1 MRSHK
6 EVVERLEIK
15 HQQYETKRKEKISK
29 IITISSFVVL
39 AAVLIPL
46 GIYLGGIKKPTPST
60 PASATATPGATG
72 AATPTQEIALTA
84 TPTPDPASRT
94 IETVSEGDF
103 RDDMMPN
110 PGVLYVGTTFL
121 SMVQNETYKDALFH
135 ARISISLDWRDAR
148 IIAFKE
154 QFKKEN
160 TDDPVYKSY
169 NEGYDSWER
178 EVYYPSLSPDSDGKD
193 DRLALYSQYWREQH
207 GEEEWL
213 KLVKILDAY
222 KNERNLRWE
231 YLKPV
236 YQSELDRIK
245 EAGMQVLA
253 EEDASIDVL
262 MTAEQF
268 NKLFPP
274 DNFSYEVQWAKHG
287 LPLIDG
293 YEIAPP
299 IPVTVPMRPIVL
311 AGGKLDESL
320 HGEYE
325 ESGIAKVYVVFGNA
339 WEEGQKLLKERYP
352 EEYAAYMWLK
362 NEENPVENDDPRV
375 EPALRGADLHNS
387 LPQTWELEQEEKFF
401 TRHPEWRQYRTAEV
415 MHQMYLEVPYSL
427 ISEIA
432 KDEGV
437 VRISRVPDESRY
449 VVEIGKLNGTPVY
462 DMRGYGI
469 LEATDPEAENT
480 AD

>member
-72 AATPTQEIALTA
+72 TATPTQEIALTA

-178 EVYYPSLSPDSDGKD
+178 DVYYPSLSPDSDGKN

-207 GEEEWL
+207 GEEEWQ

-222 KNERNLRWE
+222 KNGGNLRRE

-325 ESGIAKVYVVFGNA
+325 ESGIAKVYVIFGNA

-415 MHQMYLEVPYSL
+415 MYQMYLEVPYSL
-427 ISEIA
+427 IPEIA

-437 VRISRVPDESRY
+437 VRITRVPDESRY

-469 LEATDPEAENT
+469 LEATDPETENT

>member
-72 AATPTQEIALTA
+72 TATPTQEIALTA

-178 EVYYPSLSPDSDGKD
+178 DVYYPSLSPDSDGKD

-207 GEEEWL
+207 GEEEWQ

-222 KNERNLRWE
+222 KNEGNLRRE

-253 EEDASIDVL
+253 QEDASIDVL

-287 LPLIDG
+287 LPLIDE
-293 YEIAPP
+293 YEIAPS

-325 ESGIAKVYVVFGNA
+325 ESAIAKVYVVFGNA
-339 WEEGQKLLKERYP
+339 WEEGQRLLKERYP

-375 EPALRGADLHNS
+375 EPAMRGADLHNS

-427 ISEIA
+427 IPEIA

-469 LEATDPEAENT
+469 LEATDPETENT